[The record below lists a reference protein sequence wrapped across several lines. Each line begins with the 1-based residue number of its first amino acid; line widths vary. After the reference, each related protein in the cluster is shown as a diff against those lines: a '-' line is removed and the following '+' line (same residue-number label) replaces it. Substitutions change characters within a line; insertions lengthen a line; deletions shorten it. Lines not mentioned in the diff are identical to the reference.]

1 MSAVQIVSLIVI
13 VVDVVIDRLLGLLF
27 FNQRVNIPMSD
38 QALEKLVTIL
48 DLDGDGEIDFS

>member
-1 MSAVQIVSLIVI
+1 MSRFTVI

-38 QALEKLVTIL
+38 QSLEKLLTLL